1 MADTKRRRLPHRTIC
16 ATSGDRENASRSDG
30 TSLAMGTAEYRE
42 RVADLKGM
50 DEFEQERQELD
61 DAGFRQTKEFTE
73 TDERSE
79 AHDEM
84 VGELAE
90 DMRERYRD
98 DNYGVLTTGERVVSH
113 EIQKSVVAEKAIRH
127 AAAQAAQT
135 ETREDDKFVERRL
148 PHELKEAVYDE
159 GKDSEDIYPGMSTL
173 EKYM

>member
-1 MADTKRRRLPHRTIC
+1 MADMKRRRLPHRPIR
-16 ATSGDRENASRSDG
+16 ASSGDRENASRSDG
-30 TSLAMGTAEYRE
+30 TSLALGTDEYRE

-50 DEFEQERQELD
+50 DEFEQERQKLD

-113 EIQKSVVAEKAIRH
+113 EIQKSIVAEKAMRH
-127 AAAQAAQT
+127 AAAQ
-135 ETREDDKFVERRL
+135 EDDKFVGRRL